1 MVVEGVLKLLGES
14 LHGETLGQQLL
25 VQVDDL
31 LAEFVNLLG
40 LGLDNAEL
48 ALEVGNRVVEDFDVL

>member
-48 ALEVGNRVVEDFDVL
+48 ALEVSN